1 MALQPV
7 HTDQEKSQLIKLKA
21 GDEKAFD
28 YFYKLYSLSI
38 YRKLLK
44 MVKVEFLA
52 GDLLQNVFIKLWDK
66 RELIDPDYCLKAY
79 LYQIAQNSV
88 YDFYR
93 NLAREEKLQTEV
105 KNRMTEL
112 VSEVEEKL
120 AYRETQELLTNAIE
134 QLPPQ
139 QQMVFRLCKLEGKS
153 YEEVS
158 ELLGIS
164 KSTINGHIVKA
175 TKKVKTALLAS
186 HDVAFLVFLAVL
198 IKLK

>member
-1 MALQPV
+1 MALEPV
-7 HTDQEKSQLIKLKA
+7 HTDQEKSQLIKLRA

-28 YFYKLYSLSI
+28 YFYKLYSLPI

-52 GDLLQNVFIKLWDK
+52 EDLLQNVFIKLWDK
-66 RELIDPDYCLKAY
+66 RELIDPGYCLKGY
-79 LYQIAQNSV
+79 LYQMAQNSV

-93 NLAREEKLQTEV
+93 SLAREEKLQVAV

-112 VSEVEEKL
+112 TTEVEEKL
-120 AYRETQELLTNAIE
+120 LFKETHDLLTNAIE
-134 QLPPQ
+134 QLPQQ
-139 QQMVFRLCKLEGKS
+139 QQMVFKLCKLEGKS

-164 KSTINGHIVKA
+164 TSTINGHIVKA
-175 TKKVKTALLAS
+175 TKKVKMTLLAS

-198 IKLK
+198 TKLK